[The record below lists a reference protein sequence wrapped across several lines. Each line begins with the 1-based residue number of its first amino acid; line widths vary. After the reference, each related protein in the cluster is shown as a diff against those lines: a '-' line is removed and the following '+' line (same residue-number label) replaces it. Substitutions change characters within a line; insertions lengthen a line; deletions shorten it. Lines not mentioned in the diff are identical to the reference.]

1 MPTGQPDLAI
11 LGAEQY
17 DDGSS
22 SSRGNAR
29 RPAASSSSDD
39 VPAPRKRARRPP
51 VASGD
56 AGGGSTTATATE
68 GDAGG
73 GGGGGGEKK
82 RARGRPRLTADDES
96 AAERRR
102 TQIRLAQRAYRNRK
116 ETAIT
121 TLEQQVKDLRD
132 TNEEMSHAFMALHD
146 FAVQRG
152 LLDTRPDFGDRLR
165 STTER
170 FVALA
175 RKTAEVGAVE
185 DEADA
190 PEPAGADNAGRKTKA
205 RAGTPSSEEVEEVP
219 RATDRPSVGASA
231 LPQQQQQPQQMLYG
245 GFVVSQEYVP
255 NLDASMPNYGF
266 GDAVLGG
273 NLDLDVGIGGSAWNE
288 LETITQPTMD
298 NASFPLTEDQIF
310 SIMGGGTTA
319 AAPSP
324 LPHPALPSPPRTYA
338 ASESTFG
345 RRLQRFA
352 VERALSLI
360 SMPNPPPLRLV
371 RVFGFCLPFES
382 ADDIRRRLSS
392 ALSRPQGQSMFY
404 WQYPF
409 HHLGGAGSH
418 FPPGT
423 VSSTPTDPARFGAAP
438 TVDTRTQQQQQ
449 QQQRSFAVGNQGTAD
464 VMRPRNGAGFGMG
477 PFTQPVSESGSS
489 HLDARQRI
497 KVPGFEGDFYDSDEV
512 ELWLRR
518 RGVDI
523 APAQDYVTT
532 EVDLSAFD
540 QPGSPGEG
548 NASSLYPAAPEGLF
562 PTQDIM
568 GYKALDSGAAG
579 GVGDFGSLGT
589 ASATALPTTAAP
601 TGPHLP
607 PPPSSAHERSP
618 PNMWSTGS
626 ENLLADMSTFMFS
639 GVSFD
644 SQDMFAAPSASAGDF
659 TARNNMQFMPDLSM
673 PQQAQQPA
681 TPRKTLITLDVSIFV
696 QKLTEKA
703 TCLGRSP
710 GFRIDNVRQAFLA
723 SAHRLS
729 MTV

>member
-11 LGAEQY
+11 LSAEQY

-22 SSRGNAR
+22 SRRSAR

-56 AGGGSTTATATE
+56 GGGGSTTATATE
-68 GDAGG
+68 GD
-73 GGGGGGEKK
+73 GGEKK
-82 RARGRPRLTADDES
+82 RARGRPRLTVNDES

-132 TNEEMSHAFMALHD
+132 TNEEMSQAFMALHD

-190 PEPAGADNAGRKTKA
+190 PEPAGADNAGRKTRA

-219 RATDRPSVGASA
+219 RATDRPFVGASA

-255 NLDASMPNYGF
+255 DLGASMPNYAF
-266 GDAVLGG
+266 GDAALGG
-273 NLDLDVGIGGSAWNE
+273 DLDLDVGIGGSAWAE

-310 SIMGGGTTA
+310 SIVGGGGGA

-345 RRLQRFA
+345 RRLQRFT

-382 ADDIRRRLSS
+382 ADDIRQRLSNS
-392 ALSRPQGQSMFY
+392 LSRPQ
-404 WQYPF
+404 
-409 HHLGGAGSH
+409 
-418 FPPGT
+418 
-423 VSSTPTDPARFGAAP
+423 
-438 TVDTRTQQQQQ
+438 VDTRTQQQQQ
-449 QQQRSFAVGNQGTAD
+449 QQQRGFAVGNQGTAD

-548 NASSLYPAAPEGLF
+548 NACSLYPAAPEGLF
-562 PTQDIM
+562 PTPDIM
-568 GYKALDSGAAG
+568 RYKALGSGAAG
-579 GVGDFGSLGT
+579 GAGDFGSLGT
-589 ASATALPTTAAP
+589 ASATALSTTAAP

-607 PPPSSAHERSP
+607 PPPSSAQERSP
-618 PNMWSTGS
+618 PDVWSTGS

-681 TPRKTLITLDVSIFV
+681 TLRKTLITLDVSIFV

>member
-11 LGAEQY
+11 LSAEQY

-22 SSRGNAR
+22 SSRDNAR
-29 RPAASSSSDD
+29 RPAAPSSSDD

-73 GGGGGGEKK
+73 GSGGGEKK

-392 ALSRPQGQSMFY
+392 ALSRPQ
-404 WQYPF
+404 
-409 HHLGGAGSH
+409 
-418 FPPGT
+418 
-423 VSSTPTDPARFGAAP
+423 
-438 TVDTRTQQQQQ
+438 VDTRTQQQ

-562 PTQDIM
+562 PTPDIM

-601 TGPHLP
+601 TGPHLL
-607 PPPSSAHERSP
+607 PPPSSAQERSP